1 MTLLSWPVWGW
12 CCSFIRSQCWT
23 LSLEKQ
29 WKLKCGNEAGNHGG
43 FQWETGSFLWYLHP
57 ECKLCCDLLV
67 LKLVEKVLSSSMTG
81 MCPGSPLQLQYNSAL
96 LGYVSEWLWKCL
108 HLFLINVVWL
118 RSSPLKQAITVC
130 SLSFSGGFPM
140 FWSSS
145 SSLHPLQSLSILLSL
160 LPAHFFPFFLF
171 LSTKKTFSSFTSPD
185 KA

>member
-29 WKLKCGNEAGNHGG
+29 WKLKCGSEAGNHGG

-57 ECKLCCDLLV
+57 EYKLCGDLLV
-67 LKLVEKVLSSSMTG
+67 LKLVEKVLSSSVTG

-96 LGYVSEWLWKCL
+96 LAYVSEWLWKCL

-118 RSSPLKQAITVC
+118 HSSPLKQAITIC

-145 SSLHPLQSLSILLSL
+145 SSLHPSCNLCPFSFRFCL
-160 LPAHFFPFFLF
+160 HTFFPSSF